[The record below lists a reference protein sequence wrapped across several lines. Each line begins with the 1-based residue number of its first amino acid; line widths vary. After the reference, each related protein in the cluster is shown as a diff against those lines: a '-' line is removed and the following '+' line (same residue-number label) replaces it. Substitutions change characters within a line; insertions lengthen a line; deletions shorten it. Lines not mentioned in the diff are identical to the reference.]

1 VPTEETGELE
11 ELEIAGA
18 IEAETAQVLER
29 AIEEGTAV
37 VAATAWGTELRQQ
50 VVGHE
55 VEMLLVVAPPAVA
68 AVPVRAVRVA
78 LPAWG
83 VLAAVVAEAV
93 AGGEGNEITG

>member
-1 VPTEETGELE
+1 ME

-37 VAATAWGTELRQQ
+37 VAAIVWGTEVRQQ
-50 VVGHE
+50 AVGHE

-83 VLAAVVAEAV
+83 GLAAVVAEAV
-93 AGGEGNEITG
+93 AGGEGK